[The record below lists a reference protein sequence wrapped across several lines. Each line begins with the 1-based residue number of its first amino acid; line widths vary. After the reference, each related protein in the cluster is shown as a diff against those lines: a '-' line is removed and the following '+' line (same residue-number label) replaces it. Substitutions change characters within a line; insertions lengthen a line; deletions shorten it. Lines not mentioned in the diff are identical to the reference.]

1 VHRQISRAGCSQT
14 LAQSSQL
21 AGYLRIAVIAPKAW
35 IGKAEEMKDVLQE
48 LIAIA
53 GRHADGRRTKTAI
66 PRVTIGRS
74 EVPTPPLPELCQP
87 TVLFV
92 LQGTKTV
99 LIGNRMLRYGAGSY
113 FVYAVET
120 PATSQLIEASAARPY
135 TALAFA
141 IDIAL
146 IAGLLID
153 HGPAIGGDSF
163 VTTQVDD
170 ELLDAWRRALRL
182 LDRPA
187 EIPVLAPMLEREIAF
202 RLLQGPQGGKLRQL
216 AHADGRLSRIRR
228 ATAWIRAHYNKPI
241 DVTQLATLSHM
252 SNAAFH
258 RHFKAAT
265 AMSPI
270 QYQKQLRLLEARHL
284 LIAQPGN
291 AAHVAFSVGYESAS
305 QFSREYA
312 RQFGLPPARDAS
324 RLLANGEAAA
334 LDVD

>member
-1 VHRQISRAGCSQT
+1 MLKSMN
-14 LAQSSQL
+14 
-21 AGYLRIAVIAPKAW
+21 
-35 IGKAEEMKDVLQE
+35 EELQE

-53 GRHADGRRTKTAI
+53 GRHAKGRRTKTAI
-66 PRVTIGRS
+66 PRVTIGHS

-87 TVLFV
+87 TTLFV

-99 LIGNRMLRYGAGSY
+99 LIGDRTLAYSAGSY

-120 PATSQLIEASAARPY
+120 PATSQLIEASVAQPY
-135 TALAFA
+135 MAIAFA
-141 IDIAL
+141 LDTEL

-153 HGPAIGGDSF
+153 HKPAIDCDSF
-163 VTTQVDD
+163 VTNQVDD
-170 ELLDAWRRALRL
+170 LLLDAWRRMLRL
-182 LDRPA
+182 LDKPA

-202 RLLQGPQGGKLRQL
+202 RLLQGPQGEKLRQL
-216 AHADGRLSRIRR
+216 ARADGRLSQIRR
-228 ATAWIRAHYNKPI
+228 ATAWIRAHYNEPI
-241 DVTQLATLSHM
+241 DVTQLAELSHM

-284 LIAQPGN
+284 LIAQPRS
-291 AAHVAFSVGYESAS
+291 AAHVAFTVGYESAS

-312 RQFGLPPARDAS
+312 RQFGLPPARDAA
-324 RLLANGEAAA
+324 RLLAEGEAAA
-334 LDVD
+334 LEVD

>member
-1 VHRQISRAGCSQT
+1 MEDA
-14 LAQSSQL
+14 
-21 AGYLRIAVIAPKAW
+21 
-35 IGKAEEMKDVLQE
+35 LQE

-53 GRHADGRRTKTAI
+53 DRHAHGRRTRTAI

-99 LIGNRMLRYGAGSY
+99 LIGDRTLRYGAGSY

-120 PATSQLIEASAARPY
+120 PATSQLIEASSARPY
-135 TALAFA
+135 MAIAFA
-141 IDIAL
+141 LDIEL

-153 HGPAIGGDSF
+153 HRPAVDGDSF
-163 VTTQVDD
+163 VTDRLDD
-170 ELLDAWRRALRL
+170 ELLDAWRRMLRL
-182 LDRPA
+182 LDRPS

-202 RLLQGPQGGKLRQL
+202 RLLQGPQGAKLRQL
-216 AHADGRLSRIRR
+216 ARADGRLSQIRR
-228 ATAWIRAHYNKPI
+228 ATAWIRSHYNEPI
-241 DVTQLATLSHM
+241 DVSELAALAHM
-252 SNAAFH
+252 SNASFH

-270 QYQKQLRLLEARHL
+270 QYQKQVRLLEARHL
-284 LIAQPGN
+284 LIAEPGS
-291 AAHVAFSVGYESAS
+291 ATRVAFAVGYESAS

-312 RQFGLPPARDAS
+312 RHFGLPPARDAA
-324 RLLANGEAAA
+324 RLLARGEAAT
-334 LDVD
+334 LEID

>member
-1 VHRQISRAGCSQT
+1 MNEA
-14 LAQSSQL
+14 
-21 AGYLRIAVIAPKAW
+21 LR
-35 IGKAEEMKDVLQE
+35 E

-53 GRHADGRRTKTAI
+53 SRHARGRRTRTAV

-99 LIGNRMLRYGAGSY
+99 LIGDRTLAYSAGSY

-120 PATSQLIEASAARPY
+120 PATSQLIEASSARPY
-135 TALAFA
+135 MAVAFA
-141 IDIAL
+141 LDVEL
-146 IAGLLID
+146 IASLLID
-153 HGPAIGGDSF
+153 HRSAVGGDSF
-163 VTTQVDD
+163 VTNSADD
-170 ELLDAWRRALRL
+170 ELLDAWRRMLRL

-202 RLLQGPQGGKLRQL
+202 RLLQGPQGEKLRQL

-228 ATAWIRAHYNKPI
+228 ATAWIRAHYNEPI
-241 DVTQLATLSHM
+241 DVTELAALSHM

-291 AAHVAFSVGYESAS
+291 AAHVAFTVGYESAS

-312 RQFGLPPARDAS
+312 RQFGLPPARDAA
-324 RLLANGEAAA
+324 RLLARGEAAT
-334 LDVD
+334 LEVD